1 MAFKNF
7 TKENHQ
13 EKPLIEALVQYCK
26 YADVLPFDVPGH
38 KKGASDHPMKE
49 FLGDDFLK
57 YDVNSMKQLDLLS
70 NPVSVIKKAEALFA
84 DLYGADEAFF
94 LVNGSTSGIHMMLM
108 ATLNPGDSII
118 LPRNVH
124 KSAIT
129 GLVLCGGYPVY
140 MFPEY
145 DVDYGIS
152 TNVRYEEAKRAMDE
166 NPDAKAIFLINPTY
180 FGATAELDKII
191 EYAHDRDMIVIVDEA
206 HGALLPFSDDLPK
219 SAVHLGADLVTIS
232 IHKTAGSL
240 TQSSVLLMNE
250 GRVSK
255 SKLRSTVNLLQTTSA
270 SYLLMSSL
278 DGARYQLAKDGF
290 NKTNEL
296 VKLSQK
302 TIEKINAIAGLSCF
316 SQSKIGEAGV
326 DGFDCTKLT
335 INVRGIGMTGFD
347 AYEILRDKYKV
358 QMELAETYS
367 ILAIVGIGDSEESL
381 NQLVYALERLAI
393 EDKKE
398 AIEMIDIKFDPVYP
412 RVYYSPRDA
421 FYMDKEV
428 IKLSD
433 SIGKIAGE
441 NLMIYPPGIP
451 VIILGERITQKTIDQ
466 YEFLYNHTQSL
477 LGAENT
483 HEQLT
488 IKVVKNILHK

>member
-1 MAFKNF
+1 MAFKKF
-7 TKENHQ
+7 TQKEHK
-13 EKPLIEALVQYCK
+13 EKPLIEALVQYCE
-26 YADVLPFDVPGH
+26 YDDVLPFDVPGH
-38 KKGASDHPMKE
+38 KKGRSDHPLKAL
-49 FLGDDFLK
+49 LGDAFMK

-70 NPVSVIKKAEALFA
+70 NPVGVIKKAEELFA
-84 DLYGADEAFF
+84 DLYGSDEAFF
-94 LVNGSTSGIHMMLM
+94 LINGSTSGIHMMLL

-140 MFPEY
+140 MYPEY

-152 TNVRYEEAKRAMDE
+152 TNVRFEEAKRAMDE
-166 NPDAKAIFLINPTY
+166 NDDAKAIFLINPTY
-180 FGATAELDKII
+180 FGATAELEKII
-191 EYAHDRDMIVIVDEA
+191 DYAHEKGMIVLVDEA
-206 HGALLPFSDDLPK
+206 HGALLPFSEELPK
-219 SAVHLGADLVTIS
+219 SAIHLGADLVTVS

-250 GRVSK
+250 GMVSK
-255 SKLRSTVNLLQTTSA
+255 SKLRSTINLLQTTSA

-290 NKTNEL
+290 DKTQEL
-296 VKLSQK
+296 VKLC
-302 TIEKINAIAGLSCF
+302 THAIEKINALPGLSCF
-316 SQSKIGEAGV
+316 SHNKIGEPGV
-326 DGFDCTKLT
+326 AGFDCTKLT
-335 INVRGIGMTGFD
+335 INVRGIGLTGFD
-347 AYEILRDKYKV
+347 AYELLRDKYKI

-367 ILAIVGIGDSEESL
+367 ILAIVGIGDTEESI
-381 NQLVYALERLAI
+381 ERLVSALKRLAT

-412 RVYYSPRDA
+412 RVYYSPREA

-466 YEFLYNHTQSL
+466 YEFLYRHTQSL

-483 HEQLT
+483 DEELM